1 MIEFKSYLTRN
12 YYKSKRQ
19 AYTSVT
25 IIVSMKFQLFL
36 ASLFSHIKGRH
47 WWLGIVIWIALVAP
61 AQASV
66 ILRVAIER
74 DVKQVKVGSS
84 TTAVVKDSSGRTLG
98 QLPGMSAYYAQAVP
112 GGVALDKWQSNLFWV
127 EPTGKGFVYIG
138 DRWYRGRTLVVPS
151 QKGLSVV
158 NWVDLEEYL
167 YSVIGG
173 EMDSRWPLEA
183 LKAQAIAARTY
194 ALYEREKQR
203 NNPIYD
209 LGDTPDRWQIYKGV
223 NSESRT
229 TLAAVDATAGK
240 VLTYRNRI
248 ILSVFHACSGGHTEN
263 SEDVWGSREPYL
275 RAVPDF
281 DQNISECNWSRTFSP
296 TEISAQIPEIGN
308 VKQMIPESTSPFG
321 SVTSLKI
328 VGDKGEKV
336 LRGEDVRTA
345 LKLKSTRF
353 NVSNGNGSFTLRG
366 LGYGHALGMSQWG
379 AYNLAKRGYN
389 HLQILNYYYKG
400 VALAPIQVKK

>member
-1 MIEFKSYLTRN
+1 
-12 YYKSKRQ
+12 
-19 AYTSVT
+19 
-25 IIVSMKFQLFL
+25 MKFQVFL
-36 ASLFSHIKGRH
+36 ASLFSNVKGRH
-47 WWLGIVIWIALVAP
+47 WWLGILIWIAMVAP
-61 AQASV
+61 SQASSV
-66 ILRVAIER
+66 ILRVAIQR
-74 DVKQVKVGSS
+74 DVNQVKVGSS
-84 TTAVVKDSSGRTLG
+84 TTAVIKDSSGRTLG
-98 QLPGMSAYYAQAVP
+98 ELPAMSPYSVQAVP
-112 GGVALDKWQSNLFWV
+112 GGIALDKWRSNLFWV

-158 NWVDLEEYL
+158 NWVALDEYL

-173 EMDSRWPLEA
+173 EMDPRWPSEA

-203 NNPIYD
+203 NNPLYD
-209 LGDTPDRWQIYKGV
+209 LGASPDRWQIYKGV
-223 NSESRT
+223 SSESPT
-229 TLAAVDATAGK
+229 TYAAVDATAGE
-240 VLTYRNRI
+240 VLTYKNRV

-263 SEDVWGSREPYL
+263 SEDVWGSAQPYL

-281 DQNISECNWSRTFSP
+281 DQNIRECNWSRTFSP
-296 TEISAQIPEIGN
+296 AEISTAVPEVGN
-308 VKQMIPESTSPFG
+308 VKQIISGSTSPFG
-321 SVTSLKI
+321 SVKALKI

-336 LRGEDVRTA
+336 LTGEDVRTV

-353 NVSNGNGSFTLRG
+353 TVSNANGSFTLTG

-379 AYNLAKRGYN
+379 AYNLASRGYN

-400 VALAPIQVKK
+400 VALAPIRVK

>member
-1 MIEFKSYLTRN
+1 M
-12 YYKSKRQ
+12 
-19 AYTSVT
+19 
-25 IIVSMKFQLFL
+25 
-36 ASLFSHIKGRH
+36 
-47 WWLGIVIWIALVAP
+47 VAP
-61 AQASV
+61 SQASSV
-66 ILRVAIER
+66 ILRVAIQR
-74 DVKQVKVGSS
+74 DVNQVKVGSS
-84 TTAVVKDSSGRTLG
+84 TTAVIKDSSGRTVG
-98 QLPGMSAYYAQAVP
+98 ELPAMSPYNAQAVP
-112 GGVALDKWQSNLFWV
+112 GGVALDKWRSNLFWV

-158 NWVDLEEYL
+158 NWVALEEYL

-203 NNPIYD
+203 NNPLYD
-209 LGDTPDRWQIYKGV
+209 LGASPDRWQIYKGV
-223 NSESRT
+223 SSESPST
-229 TLAAVDATAGK
+229 YAAVDGTDGK
-240 VLTYRNRI
+240 VLTYRNRV

-263 SEDVWGSREPYL
+263 SEDVWGSAQPYL

-281 DQNISECNWSRTFSP
+281 DQNIRECNWSRTFSP
-296 TEISAQIPEIGN
+296 AEISAQMPEIGN

-321 SVTSLKI
+321 SVKALKI

-345 LKLKSTRF
+345 LRLKSTRF
-353 NVSNGNGSFTLRG
+353 TVSNGNGSFTLTG

-379 AYNLAKRGYN
+379 AYNLASRGYN

-400 VALAPIQVKK
+400 VALAPIQVK